1 MGYGGGAESAPPP
14 PHNVVKTTVPGGV
27 IQKSVGTDY
36 GNVFVE
42 YMIQN

>member
-1 MGYGGGAESAPPP
+1 MGYGGGWIGPPQP
-14 PHNVVKTTVPGGV
+14 PQNVVKTTVPGGV